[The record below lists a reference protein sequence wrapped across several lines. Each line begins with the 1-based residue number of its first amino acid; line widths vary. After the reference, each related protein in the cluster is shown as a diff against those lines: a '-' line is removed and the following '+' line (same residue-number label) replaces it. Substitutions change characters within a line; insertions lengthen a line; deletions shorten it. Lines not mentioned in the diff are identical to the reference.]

1 MNLRPAPPPPW
12 LAVLAL
18 AGASATAGAAPPPGL
33 VTSANGLPAQA
44 IAAVNGL
51 PASAVAAAAALARQ
65 AARATAPAGARI
77 EATPGT
83 LDPRLHLA
91 ACARIEPYLPPAV
104 PAWGRTRIGLRCS
117 SGPVAWNIFYPLTV
131 HVFAP
136 GLVAAAPLPAGT
148 VIEAGQLRPAEID
161 WADEASPP
169 QVQAAALVGRTLARP
184 LAAGEALRLAN
195 LRPRQWFAAGDTVR
209 VVAQG
214 RGFSVVGEG
223 QALSNGIE
231 GQVARVRTDNGRIV
245 AGQPIGERRIEVA
258 L

>member
-1 MNLRPAPPPPW
+1 M
-12 LAVLAL
+12 L
-18 AGASATAGAAPPPGL
+18 AGASATANATPPPGP
-33 VTSANGLPAQA
+33 VTGVNGLPAQA
-44 IAAVNGL
+44 VAAVNGLPAQAVAAVNGL
-51 PASAVAAAAALARQ
+51 PASAVAAAGALARQ
-65 AARATAPAGARI
+65 AALATAPAGARI
-77 EATPGT
+77 EVTPGT

>member
-1 MNLRPAPPPPW
+1 M
-12 LAVLAL
+12 LAALAL
-18 AGASATAGAAPPPGL
+18 AGACAAARGAPPASPIGN
-33 VTSANGLPAQA
+33 TNGLPEPA
-44 IAAVNGL
+44 IAAAGV
-51 PASAVAAAAALARQ
+51 LARQ
-65 AARATAPAGARI
+65 AALATAPAGARI
-77 EATPGT
+77 EVTPGS

-91 ACARIEPYLPPAV
+91 ACARIEPYLLPAV
-104 PAWGRTRIGLRCS
+104 PAWGRTRIGLRCR
-117 SGPVAWNIFYPLTV
+117 SGPVAWNIFFPLTV

-148 VIEAGQLRPAEID
+148 VLEAAQLRPAEVD
-161 WADEASPP
+161 WGDRSSPP
-169 QVQAAALVGRTLARP
+169 QVQATELVGRTLARP

-214 RGFSVVGEG
+214 RGFAVVGEG
-223 QALSNGIE
+223 QALSNGVE